1 MEDHGTVKKCICEVC
16 GKQFSRPNHLKTHGK
31 IHTMAQ
37 DSNIDEDKSDNESE
51 GDSLDVTKKSFKCRL
66 CKMEFPSTSSL
77 KVDLKKKT
85 FG

>member
-1 MEDHGTVKKCICEVC
+1 MWETIQQAKPPKDSWEI
-16 GKQFSRPNHLKTHGK
+16 GK

-77 KVDLKKKT
+77 KVH
-85 FG
+85 